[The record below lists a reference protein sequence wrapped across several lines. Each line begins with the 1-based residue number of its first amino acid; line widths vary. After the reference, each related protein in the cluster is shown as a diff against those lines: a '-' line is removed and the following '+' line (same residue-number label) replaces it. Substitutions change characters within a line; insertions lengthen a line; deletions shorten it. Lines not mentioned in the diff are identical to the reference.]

1 MGFATRLVSVLVLL
15 AAWQLA
21 ASAAGSRLLPAPLAI
36 LDFIVGESATGDL
49 WRNVGITLARVGI
62 SFLLAMTLGVL
73 LGIALGRW
81 RRLNLVLDTPLL
93 ILLNTP
99 ALVITVLA
107 YIWVGLNE
115 AAAIVAVVL
124 NKLPNVAVI
133 LREGARGLDPQLEE
147 MARTYRFD
155 RRTWIAHV
163 LVPQLQPFVVAA
175 ARSGLSLAW
184 KIVLVIELLGRP
196 ERRRLRHQLLLR
208 PEPERGGD
216 RRLQHRLHERDDRH
230 RHPHPAAARSPCPTL
245 ALRDGSAASRGAAL
259 RVEIARKVYGAGGPE
274 PVEAVRDLA
283 FSIGGRDR
291 LPDRPVGGG
300 QDHDPA
306 HPARPRPGL

>member
-15 AAWQLA
+15 TAWQVA
-21 ASAAGSRLLPAPLAI
+21 ASLAGSRLLPAPLTI
-36 LDFIVGESATGDL
+36 LDFIRMEAESGDL
-49 WRNVGITLARVGI
+49 GFNVGVTLARVAV
-62 SFLLAMTLGVL
+62 SFILAMLLGVM
-73 LGIALGRW
+73 LGIALGRSKA
-81 RRLNLVLDTPLL
+81 LNLALDTPLL

-115 AAAIVAVVL
+115 AAAVLAVVL

-133 LREGARGLDPQLEE
+133 MREGARGLDPGLEE

-163 LVPQLQPFVVAA
+163 LIPQLQPFAVAA

-196 ERRRLRHQLLLR
+196 NGVGFAINFYFVQSTNVAAILGYSIVFMSVMIAVDILVLQRIQAHVRRRR
-208 PEPERGGD
+208 
-216 RRLQHRLHERDDRH
+216 
-230 RHPHPAAARSPCPTL
+230 
-245 ALRDGSAASRGAAL
+245 
-259 RVEIARKVYGAGGPE
+259 
-274 PVEAVRDLA
+274 
-283 FSIGGRDR
+283 
-291 LPDRPVGGG
+291 
-300 QDHDPA
+300 
-306 HPARPRPGL
+306 

>member
-15 AAWQLA
+15 AGWQIA
-21 ASAAGSRLLPAPLAI
+21 ASAAVSRLLPAPLTI
-36 LDFIVGESATGDL
+36 VDFIVRESASGDL
-49 WRNVGITLARVGI
+49 WWNVGITLARVGI

-73 LGIALGRW
+73 LGIALGRS

-196 ERRRLRHQLLLR
+196 NGVGFAINYYFVQSLNVAAILGYSIVFMSVMIAIDILILQRLEAYVRRWR
-208 PEPERGGD
+208 
-216 RRLQHRLHERDDRH
+216 
-230 RHPHPAAARSPCPTL
+230 
-245 ALRDGSAASRGAAL
+245 
-259 RVEIARKVYGAGGPE
+259 
-274 PVEAVRDLA
+274 
-283 FSIGGRDR
+283 
-291 LPDRPVGGG
+291 
-300 QDHDPA
+300 
-306 HPARPRPGL
+306 

>member
-1 MGFATRLVSVLVLL
+1 MGFATRLVSVLILL
-15 AAWQLA
+15 AGWQVA
-21 ASAAGSRLLPAPLAI
+21 ASAAGSRLLPPPLAI
-36 LDFIVGESATGDL
+36 LDFIARESARGDL
-49 WRNVGITLARVGI
+49 WWNVGITLSRVGI
-62 SFLLAMTLGVL
+62 SFFLAMTLGVL
-73 LGIALGRW
+73 LGIALGRS

-99 ALVITVLA
+99 ALVLTVLA

-196 ERRRLRHQLLLR
+196 NGVGFAINYYFVQSLNVAAILGYSLVFMSVMIAIDILILQRLEAYVRRWR
-208 PEPERGGD
+208 
-216 RRLQHRLHERDDRH
+216 
-230 RHPHPAAARSPCPTL
+230 
-245 ALRDGSAASRGAAL
+245 
-259 RVEIARKVYGAGGPE
+259 
-274 PVEAVRDLA
+274 
-283 FSIGGRDR
+283 
-291 LPDRPVGGG
+291 
-300 QDHDPA
+300 
-306 HPARPRPGL
+306 

>member
-21 ASAAGSRLLPAPLAI
+21 AGLAESRLLPAPLTI
-36 LDFIVGESATGDL
+36 LDFIISESATGDL
-49 WRNVGITLARVGI
+49 WRNVGLTLLRVGV
-62 SFLLAMTLGVL
+62 SFLIAMVLGVV

-81 RRLNLVLDTPLL
+81 SALNLVLDTPLL

-115 AAAIVAVVL
+115 GAAVLAVVL

-147 MARTYRFD
+147 MARAYRFD
-155 RRTWIAHV
+155 RRTWI
-163 LVPQLQPFVVAA
+163 VVAA
-175 ARSGLSLAW
+175 SRSGLSLSW

-196 ERRRLRHQLLLR
+196 NGVGFAINFYFVQSLNVAAIVGYSIVFMSVMIAIDILILQRLEAHV
-208 PEPERGGD
+208 
-216 RRLQHRLHERDDRH
+216 RLWR
-230 RHPHPAAARSPCPTL
+230 
-245 ALRDGSAASRGAAL
+245 
-259 RVEIARKVYGAGGPE
+259 
-274 PVEAVRDLA
+274 
-283 FSIGGRDR
+283 
-291 LPDRPVGGG
+291 
-300 QDHDPA
+300 
-306 HPARPRPGL
+306 

>member
-1 MGFATRLVSVLVLL
+1 VARPGANAMGVATRLVSVLVLL
-15 AAWQLA
+15 AAWQAAATLA
-21 ASAAGSRLLPAPLAI
+21 ESRLLPAPLAI
-36 LDFIVGESATGDL
+36 LDFIVKESATGDL
-49 WRNVGITLARVGI
+49 WRNVGITLTRVAV
-62 SFLLAMTLGVL
+62 SFFFAMGLGVL

-81 RRLNLVLDTPLL
+81 KAFNLVLDTPLL

-115 AAAIVAVVL
+115 GAAVLAVVL

-133 LREGARGLDPQLEE
+133 VREGARGLDPGLEE
-147 MARTYRFD
+147 MARSYRFD

-196 ERRRLRHQLLLR
+196 NGVGFAINFYFVQSLNVAAIIGYSVVFMSVMIAIDILILQRLEAHVRRWR
-208 PEPERGGD
+208 
-216 RRLQHRLHERDDRH
+216 
-230 RHPHPAAARSPCPTL
+230 
-245 ALRDGSAASRGAAL
+245 
-259 RVEIARKVYGAGGPE
+259 
-274 PVEAVRDLA
+274 
-283 FSIGGRDR
+283 
-291 LPDRPVGGG
+291 
-300 QDHDPA
+300 
-306 HPARPRPGL
+306 

>member
-1 MGFATRLVSVLVLL
+1 MGFATRLVSVLILL
-15 AAWQLA
+15 AGWQVA
-21 ASAAGSRLLPAPLAI
+21 ASAAGSRLLPPPLAI
-36 LDFIVGESATGDL
+36 LDFIARESARGDL
-49 WRNVGITLARVGI
+49 WWNVGITLSRVGI
-62 SFLLAMTLGVL
+62 SFFLAMTLGVL
-73 LGIALGRW
+73 LGIALGRS

-196 ERRRLRHQLLLR
+196 NGVGFAINYYFVQSLNVAAILGYSLVFMSVMIAIDILIQQRLEAYVRRWR
-208 PEPERGGD
+208 
-216 RRLQHRLHERDDRH
+216 
-230 RHPHPAAARSPCPTL
+230 
-245 ALRDGSAASRGAAL
+245 
-259 RVEIARKVYGAGGPE
+259 
-274 PVEAVRDLA
+274 
-283 FSIGGRDR
+283 
-291 LPDRPVGGG
+291 
-300 QDHDPA
+300 
-306 HPARPRPGL
+306 

>member
-1 MGFATRLVSVLVLL
+1 MGFATRLVSVLILL
-15 AAWQLA
+15 AGWQVA
-21 ASAAGSRLLPAPLAI
+21 ASAAGSRLLPPPLAI
-36 LDFIVGESATGDL
+36 LDFIARESARGDL
-49 WRNVGITLARVGI
+49 WWNVGITLSRVGI
-62 SFLLAMTLGVL
+62 SFFLAMTLGVL
-73 LGIALGRW
+73 LGIALGRS

-196 ERRRLRHQLLLR
+196 NGVGFAINYYFVQSLNVAAILGYSLVFMSVMIAIDILILQRLEAYVRRWR
-208 PEPERGGD
+208 
-216 RRLQHRLHERDDRH
+216 
-230 RHPHPAAARSPCPTL
+230 
-245 ALRDGSAASRGAAL
+245 
-259 RVEIARKVYGAGGPE
+259 
-274 PVEAVRDLA
+274 
-283 FSIGGRDR
+283 
-291 LPDRPVGGG
+291 
-300 QDHDPA
+300 
-306 HPARPRPGL
+306 

>member
-15 AAWQLA
+15 AGWQA
-21 ASAAGSRLLPAPLAI
+21 AATVAGSRLLPSPGAI
-36 LDFIVGESATGDL
+36 LAFIARESATGDL
-49 WRNVGITLARVGI
+49 WWNVGITLTRVGV
-62 SFLLAMTLGVL
+62 SFIIAMVLGVL
-73 LGIALGRW
+73 LGIALGRS

-115 AAAIVAVVL
+115 AAAVLAVVL

-163 LVPQLQPFVVAA
+163 LVPQLQPFAVAA

-196 ERRRLRHQLLLR
+196 NGVGFAINYYFVQSLNVAAIVGYSVVFMSVMIAIDILVLQRLEAHVRRWR
-208 PEPERGGD
+208 
-216 RRLQHRLHERDDRH
+216 
-230 RHPHPAAARSPCPTL
+230 
-245 ALRDGSAASRGAAL
+245 
-259 RVEIARKVYGAGGPE
+259 
-274 PVEAVRDLA
+274 
-283 FSIGGRDR
+283 
-291 LPDRPVGGG
+291 
-300 QDHDPA
+300 
-306 HPARPRPGL
+306 

>member
-15 AAWQLA
+15 AGWQVA
-21 ASAAGSRLLPAPLAI
+21 ASAAGSRLLPPPLAI
-36 LDFIVGESATGDL
+36 LDFIARESATGDL
-49 WRNVGITLARVGI
+49 WWNVGITLSRVGI
-62 SFLLAMTLGVL
+62 SFFLAMTLGVL
-73 LGIALGRW
+73 LGIALGRS
-81 RRLNLVLDTPLL
+81 RRLNLILDTPLL

-115 AAAIVAVVL
+115 GAAIVAVVL

-147 MARTYRFD
+147 MARSYRFD

-163 LVPQLQPFVVAA
+163 LVPQLQPFAVAA

-196 ERRRLRHQLLLR
+196 NGVGFAINYYFVQSLNVAAIVGYSIVFMSVMIAIDILILQRLEAYVRRWR
-208 PEPERGGD
+208 
-216 RRLQHRLHERDDRH
+216 
-230 RHPHPAAARSPCPTL
+230 
-245 ALRDGSAASRGAAL
+245 
-259 RVEIARKVYGAGGPE
+259 
-274 PVEAVRDLA
+274 
-283 FSIGGRDR
+283 
-291 LPDRPVGGG
+291 
-300 QDHDPA
+300 
-306 HPARPRPGL
+306 

>member
-1 MGFATRLVSVLVLL
+1 MGLATRLVSVLVLL
-15 AAWQLA
+15 AGWQVA
-21 ASAAGSRLLPAPLAI
+21 ASAAGSRLLPAPLTI
-36 LDFIVGESATGDL
+36 LDFLARESARGDL
-49 WRNVGITLARVGI
+49 WWNVGITLSRVGI

-73 LGIALGRW
+73 LGVALGRS

-147 MARTYRFD
+147 MARSYRFD

-163 LVPQLQPFVVAA
+163 LVPQLQPFAVAA

-196 ERRRLRHQLLLR
+196 NGVGFAINYYFVQSLNVAAIIGYSLVFMSVMIAIDILVLQRLEAYVRRWR
-208 PEPERGGD
+208 
-216 RRLQHRLHERDDRH
+216 
-230 RHPHPAAARSPCPTL
+230 
-245 ALRDGSAASRGAAL
+245 
-259 RVEIARKVYGAGGPE
+259 
-274 PVEAVRDLA
+274 
-283 FSIGGRDR
+283 
-291 LPDRPVGGG
+291 
-300 QDHDPA
+300 
-306 HPARPRPGL
+306 

>member
-15 AAWQLA
+15 AGWQAAASLA
-21 ASAAGSRLLPAPLAI
+21 ASRLLPPPLAI
-36 LDFIVGESATGDL
+36 LDFILRESATGDL
-49 WRNVGITLARVGI
+49 WWNVGITLTRVAV
-62 SFLLAMTLGVL
+62 SFVIAMGLGVL

-115 AAAIVAVVL
+115 GAAILAVVL

-163 LVPQLQPFVVAA
+163 LIPQLQPFVVAA

-196 ERRRLRHQLLLR
+196 NGVGFAINFYFVQSLNVAAIVGYSVVFMSVMIAIDILILQRLEDHVRRWR
-208 PEPERGGD
+208 
-216 RRLQHRLHERDDRH
+216 
-230 RHPHPAAARSPCPTL
+230 
-245 ALRDGSAASRGAAL
+245 
-259 RVEIARKVYGAGGPE
+259 
-274 PVEAVRDLA
+274 
-283 FSIGGRDR
+283 
-291 LPDRPVGGG
+291 
-300 QDHDPA
+300 
-306 HPARPRPGL
+306 